1 MSAISTIELI
11 AQKVEES
18 SDSININLDLIQ
30 NTEDLQGFD
39 PVDYEEDITYFRRN
53 IAFKMDSLQ
62 SEFLTCKIA
71 LENAQSLIS
80 MAKAKMEKSASTSS
94 SRNSSPVRPYI
105 MRSIADSMKPSTLS
119 YSSATL
125 SNVKEHMKRV
135 NDWISSLYPNGYSFS
150 HYKSNFTATIDL
162 KFLIKGNN
170 FKGCKT
176 EQDLKDQIED
186 IIEVKYPIHTCR
198 MDAINPTIRS
208 NKEASFF
215 LK

>member
-1 MSAISTIELI
+1 MDEIIPKINQSLSRQHHPDGPVVSSYVNQCMIDISTIELI

-62 SEFLTCKIA
+62 SEFLTRKIQ

-80 MAKAKMEKSASTSS
+80 MAKAKLEKSASNSS

-105 MRSIADSMKPSTLS
+105 MRSNADSLKPLTLS
-119 YSSATL
+119 YSSATV

-135 NDWISSLYPNGYSFS
+135 DDWISNLYPNGYSFS
-150 HYKSNFTATIDL
+150 HYL
-162 KFLIKGNN
+162 
-170 FKGCKT
+170 
-176 EQDLKDQIED
+176 
-186 IIEVKYPIHTCR
+186 
-198 MDAINPTIRS
+198 
-208 NKEASFF
+208 
-215 LK
+215 